1 MNGLFNGYIGLFLP
15 KIAAKN
21 VVNYQVDW
29 KKQINLLSNYLIT
42 REGEIHT
49 PNMYA
54 DKCSMDLAT
63 GAIGDYLTI
72 LGLTKNDWGLW
83 LPTIHS
89 DEFRIFRG

>member
-49 PNMYA
+49 
-54 DKCSMDLAT
+54 
-63 GAIGDYLTI
+63 
-72 LGLTKNDWGLW
+72 
-83 LPTIHS
+83 
-89 DEFRIFRG
+89 